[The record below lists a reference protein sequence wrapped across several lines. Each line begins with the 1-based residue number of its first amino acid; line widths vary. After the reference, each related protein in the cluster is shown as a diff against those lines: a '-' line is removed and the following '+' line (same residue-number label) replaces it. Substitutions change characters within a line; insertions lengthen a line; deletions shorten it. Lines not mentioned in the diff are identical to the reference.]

1 MSPVTSGSLTLTQ
14 ATSPQAYPLRRLVR
28 ERGEGVARV
37 WLTAVLTEAD
47 MVVAGKNDPNVIAMW
62 ARLLL
67 SQWEHRSMESIVIAI
82 RDGMTS
88 GKVYGAL
95 TYPQIAEWLNA
106 HEERIMGQ
114 VESETASHK
123 FTGDNLGADYL
134 DKLERG
140 DESRILNARIRDLE
154 RKLRATGEK

>member
-1 MSPVTSGSLTLTQ
+1 MCG
-14 ATSPQAYPLRRLVR
+14 
-28 ERGEGVARV
+28 GK
-37 WLTAVLTEAD
+37 TA
-47 MVVAGKNDPNVIAMW
+47 PNVLAMFGRM
-62 ARLLL
+62 AL
-67 SQWEHRSMESIVIAI
+67 QQFAHRSVESLVVAI
-82 RDGMTS
+82 RDGMMS
-88 GKVYGAL
+88 GKIYGAL
-95 TYPQIAEWLNA
+95 TYPQISEWLND
-106 HEERIMGQ
+106 HEAAIMGA